1 MKSTRFMLTLLFV
14 LCTCKI
20 GAQVEKT
27 ESFNTL
33 SGNTVYKNIPI
44 VIYSQAIDGFIY
56 VNNQEQS
63 IWQGQNYYE
72 YKMKKVVTSGDIIT
86 VEAWILGRGYLNT
99 TTVEV
104 PENFTNPRLEIYVQK
119 DAIPS
124 VGANI
129 IDYY

>member
-1 MKSTRFMLTLLFV
+1 M
-14 LCTCKI
+14 
-20 GAQVEKT
+20 
-27 ESFNTL
+27 
-33 SGNTVYKNIPI
+33 
-44 VIYSQAIDGFIY
+44 
-56 VNNQEQS
+56 NNQEQS

-104 PENFTNPRLEIYVQK
+104 PENFTNPLLEIYVQK
-119 DAIPS
+119 EAIPS